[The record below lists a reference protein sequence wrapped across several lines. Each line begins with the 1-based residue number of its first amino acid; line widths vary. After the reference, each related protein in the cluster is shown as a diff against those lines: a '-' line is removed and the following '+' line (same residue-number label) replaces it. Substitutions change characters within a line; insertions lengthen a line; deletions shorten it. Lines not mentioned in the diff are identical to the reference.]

1 MIEWGSRMLVEMK
14 TVVFY
19 SLNDFEIGWA
29 CIEPTIQKVRGK
41 DLTIKSQ
48 VYNLLTSGQQSL
60 FMFWVLYGHSRKGI
74 VQFYNEMNYLIKNGN
89 IWSEL
94 EIGMR
99 YFDDED
105 MLKVLKEME
114 NMYHILQ
121 RNQLES
127 SGIEII
133 DLDSELQ
140 KAVDQLNQNF
150 QEVIHSSFEKIG
162 KFIRKNQDEFVY
174 LVN

>member
-1 MIEWGSRMLVEMK
+1 
-14 TVVFY
+14 
-19 SLNDFEIGWA
+19 
-29 CIEPTIQKVRGK
+29 
-41 DLTIKSQ
+41 
-48 VYNLLTSGQQSL
+48 
-60 FMFWVLYGHSRKGI
+60 
-74 VQFYNEMNYLIKNGN
+74 MNYLIKNGD

-94 EIGMR
+94 ERGMR

-121 RNQLES
+121 RKQLES

-133 DLDSELQ
+133 DLDPELQ
-140 KAVDQLNQNF
+140 KSVDQLNQNF
-150 QEVIHSSFEKIG
+150 QKVIPSSFKKIG
-162 KFIRKNQDEFVY
+162 EFIRKNQDEFVY